1 LKKLTILLITFFGI
15 YLIYNVYK
23 VNKINYVSL
32 NDLVINYDKYVYK
45 HLLDKKIINNY
56 NNSFNSFSILDL
68 YNTIKNN
75 RTIKENNEILYLK
88 KVLRES
94 DVLVISVGMMELIN
108 NFNKYNMTINYDY
121 FSKMYSSIKGVIKEI
136 KKYAYG
142 KIIFLGYYNPTNY
155 YDANIDSFFYE
166 INIKL
171 ERLLLENNIIYIDL
185 YTMIKENN
193 YKEKYSF
200 SLNDLGNKKIASI
213 INYYLD

>member
-1 LKKLTILLITFFGI
+1 MKKLTILLITFFGI

-121 FSKMYSSIKGVIKEI
+121 FSKMYSSIQGVIKEI